1 MMDKNTLR
9 GILLQKRAEFSREER
24 KKLDHD
30 IVAGIMDTPLFT
42 KTSMI
47 LIYAPLENE
56 INLLPL
62 AHAAR
67 KRGLPIAFPRCDKET
82 NTMQFYFLPEGQK
95 LTPGAYGIPEPPE
108 DAPLCVPD
116 RRAICIVPALSYDLS
131 GNRIGYGKGYYD
143 RYLSTFPGVTVGTA
157 YASMLLKSV
166 PTEPHDLPV
175 DWLFT
180 ERGVYRC
187 KENAPKESAPKQSH
201 PQQSTPKE
209 ITPQQSAPTS
219 KATVGEKTEHFPK
232 SWKELYECLINGS
245 ARLGGGK
252 DGSLKPLHAPLLLVL
267 CNFILLLLSRLIDA
281 RLLDRNSEFVGIILI
296 QVLIFIIPAIL
307 YCKLRG
313 ESFAERI
320 RLRAP
325 RLSHIPFLLYLLI
338 VMIAGSLLTS
348 ILTGGI
354 HSLEGNFTLY
364 DTFVAHTRTPAETVF
379 AILAYAFLPAVGEEL
394 TYRSILCSEYEKR
407 GVAVA
412 IAASALLFAML
423 HFSFAHFL
431 TYLFLGA
438 LLACA
443 MYATRSFL
451 APILLHICYN
461 VFCLFGQPYLS
472 AFYVNA
478 GSNEIFIFCVVVLFL
493 LFAAFAAGEA
503 RKIYHIHAKKNIS
516 SEYTQPL
523 PWRHLP
529 ATLLESLLSPVAAVC
544 LVVWLITSIVN
555 LT

>member
-9 GILLQKRAEFSREER
+9 GVLLQKRAEFSREER
-24 KKLDHD
+24 KGMDRD
-30 IVAGIMDTPLFT
+30 IATGIIDSPLF
-42 KTSMI
+42 KNASML
-47 LIYAPLENE
+47 LIYAPMENE
-56 INLLPL
+56 INLLSL
-62 AHAAR
+62 AHVAR

-82 NTMQFYFLPEGQK
+82 NTMQFYILHEGQK

-108 DAPLCVPD
+108 DAPVCQPD
-116 RRAICIVPALSYDLS
+116 ERALCIVPALSYDLS

-143 RYLSTFPGVTVGTA
+143 RYLATFPGVKIGAT
-157 YASMLLKSV
+157 YAAILLKNV
-166 PTEPHDLPV
+166 PTEAHDLPV
-175 DWLFT
+175 DWIFT
-180 ERGVYRC
+180 ERGAYHCQESAETKQKSEQRRTPQAD
-187 KENAPKESAPKQSH
+187 APKTDE
-201 PQQSTPKE
+201 
-209 ITPQQSAPTS
+209 PTS
-219 KATVGEKTEHFPK
+219 KWQQIYNRFM
-232 SWKELYECLINGS
+232 NGS
-245 ARLGGGK
+245 RRLGGGK
-252 DGSLKPLHAPLLLVL
+252 DGELKPLHAPLLLVL
-267 CNFILLLLSRLIDA
+267 CNFILLLVSRLIDA
-281 RLLDRNSEFVGIILI
+281 RLLDRDSEYVGIILI

-313 ESFAERI
+313 ENFSERI
-320 RLRAP
+320 RLRVP
-325 RLSHIPFLLYLLI
+325 RISHLPFLLYMLV

-354 HSLEGNFTLY
+354 RSLEGNFTLY
-364 DTFVAHTRTPAETVF
+364 DTFVARTGTPAETAY
-379 AILAYAFLPAVGEEL
+379 AILAYALLPAVGEEL

-407 GVAVA
+407 GVGVS

-423 HFSFAHFL
+423 HFSLAHFL
-431 TYLFLGA
+431 TYLFLGM
-438 LLACA
+438 LLACT

-493 LFAAFAAGEA
+493 LFSAFAAGEA

-516 SEYTQPL
+516 SDYTQVL
-523 PWRHLP
+523 PWRRLP
-529 ATLLESLLSPVAAVC
+529 ATLIETLLSPVAAVC

-555 LT
+555 LN

>member
-1 MMDKNTLR
+1 MMDKITLR

-24 KKLDHD
+24 KEMDRD
-30 IVAGIMDTPLFT
+30 IAAGLIDSPLF
-42 KTSMI
+42 KKASML

-56 INLLPL
+56 INLLPV
-62 AHAAR
+62 AHVAR
-67 KRGLPIAFPRCDKET
+67 KRGMPIAFPRCDKET

-95 LTPGAYGIPEPPE
+95 LLPGAYGIPEPPE
-108 DAPLCVPD
+108 DAPLCIPD
-116 RRAICIVPALSYDLS
+116 ERALCIVPALSYDLS

-143 RYLSTFPGVTVGTA
+143 RYLATFPGVTVGTT
-157 YASMLLKSV
+157 YASILLKNV
-166 PTEPHDLPV
+166 PTEAHDLPV

-180 ERGVYRC
+180 ERGFYRC
-187 KENAPKESAPKQSH
+187 GKTVEEETTPSPKKEAPEEDK
-201 PQQSTPKE
+201 
-209 ITPQQSAPTS
+209 PTS
-219 KATVGEKTEHFPK
+219 KWQQIYEH
-232 SWKELYECLINGS
+232 LMNGS
-245 ARLGGGK
+245 RRLGGGK
-252 DGSLKPLHAPLLLVL
+252 DGALKPLHAPLLLVL
-267 CNFILLLLSRLIDA
+267 CNFILLLLSRLVDA
-281 RLLDRNSEFVGIILI
+281 RLLDRDSEYVGIILI

-320 RLRAP
+320 RLRVP
-325 RLSHIPFLLYLLI
+325 RIPHIPFLLYLLV
-338 VMIAGSLLTS
+338 VMISGSLLTS

-354 HSLEGNFTLY
+354 RSLEGSFTLY
-364 DTFVAHTRTPAETVF
+364 DTFVARTQTPAETAY
-379 AILAYAFLPAVGEEL
+379 AILAYALLPAVGEEL

-407 GVAVA
+407 GVGVA
-412 IAASALLFAML
+412 IFASALFFAML

-431 TYLFLGA
+431 TYFFLGI

-443 MYATRSFL
+443 MYTTRSFL

-493 LFAAFAAGEA
+493 LFAALSAGEA

-516 SEYTQPL
+516 SDYTTAL
-523 PWRHLP
+523 PIKRLP
-529 ATLLESLLSPVAAVC
+529 ATLLESLLSPVAAIC
-544 LVVWLITSIVN
+544 LVVWLITTIVN
-555 LT
+555 LN

>member
-1 MMDKNTLR
+1 MMDKITLR

-24 KKLDHD
+24 KEMDRD
-30 IVAGIMDTPLFT
+30 IAAGIIDSPLF
-42 KTSMI
+42 KNASML
-47 LIYAPLENE
+47 LIYAPLDSE
-56 INLLPL
+56 INLLPV
-62 AHAAR
+62 AHVAR
-67 KRGLPIAFPRCDKET
+67 KRGMPIAFPRCDKET
-82 NTMQFYFLPEGQK
+82 NTMQFYILPEGQK
-95 LTPGAYGIPEPPE
+95 LIPGAYGIPEPPE
-108 DAPLCVPD
+108 DAPVCTPD
-116 RRAICIVPALSYDLS
+116 ERALCIVPALSYDLS

-143 RYLSTFPGVTVGTA
+143 RYLATFPGVTVGVA
-157 YASMLLKSV
+157 YAPMLLKGA
-166 PTEPHDLPV
+166 PIEPHDKPV

-180 ERGVYRC
+180 ERGSYNCQETAAHESKPVK
-187 KENAPKESAPKQSH
+187 KEEIRKDDKPAKGKTPRGWKQ
-201 PQQSTPKE
+201 
-209 ITPQQSAPTS
+209 
-219 KATVGEKTEHFPK
+219 
-232 SWKELYECLINGS
+232 LYECLMNGS
-245 ARLGGGK
+245 RRLGGGK
-252 DGSLKPLHAPLLLVL
+252 DGALKPLHAPLWLVL
-267 CNFILLLLSRLIDA
+267 CNFVLLLISRLIDA
-281 RLLDRNSEFVGIILI
+281 RLLDRDSEFVGIILI

-320 RLRAP
+320 RLRPP
-325 RLSHIPFLLYLLI
+325 RISHIPFLLYLLV
-338 VMIAGSLLTS
+338 VMISGSLLTA

-354 HSLEGNFTLY
+354 RSLEGSFTLY
-364 DTFVAHTRTPAETVF
+364 DTFVARTGTPAETAY
-379 AILAYAFLPAVGEEL
+379 AILAYALLPAVGEEL

-407 GVAVA
+407 GVGVA
-412 IAASALLFAML
+412 ILASALTFAML

-431 TYLFLGA
+431 TYFFLGA

-451 APILLHICYN
+451 APILLHVCYN

-516 SEYTQPL
+516 SAYTQAL
-523 PWRHLP
+523 PWRRLP
-529 ATLLESLLSPVAAVC
+529 VTLLESLLSPVAAVC

-555 LT
+555 LN

>member
-1 MMDKNTLR
+1 MMDKNILR
-9 GILLQKRAEFSREER
+9 GILLQKRAEFSREQR
-24 KKLDHD
+24 KEMDRD
-30 IVAGIMDTPLFT
+30 IAMGITDFPLF
-42 KTSMI
+42 KNASML

-56 INLLPL
+56 INLLPV
-62 AHAAR
+62 AHVAR
-67 KRGLPIAFPRCDKET
+67 KRGIPVAFPRCDKET
-82 NTMQFYFLPEGQK
+82 NTMQFYILPEGQK
-95 LTPGAYGIPEPPE
+95 LSPGAYGIPEPPE
-108 DAPLCVPD
+108 NAPLCRPD
-116 RRAICIVPALSYDLS
+116 EHALCILPALSYDLA

-143 RYLSTFPGVTVGTA
+143 RYLATFPGVTVGTT
-157 YASMLLKSV
+157 YASILLKSV
-166 PTEPHDLPV
+166 PTEAHDLPV

-180 ERGVYRC
+180 ERGFYRC
-187 KENAPKESAPKQSH
+187 AEMVANESKLKKKEE
-201 PQQSTPKE
+201 
-209 ITPQQSAPTS
+209 PTTKS
-219 KATVGEKTEHFPK
+219 PKTEPQTK
-232 SWKELYECLINGS
+232 SKWHQTYDLLMNGS
-245 ARLGGGK
+245 TRLGGGK
-252 DGSLKPLHAPLLLVL
+252 DGKRKPLHAPLLLVL
-267 CNFILLLLSRLIDA
+267 ANFVLLLLSRLIDA
-281 RLLDRNSEFVGIILI
+281 RLLDRDSEYVGIILI

-320 RLRAP
+320 RLRVP
-325 RLSHIPFLLYLLI
+325 RLSHIPFLLYLLV

-354 HSLEGNFTLY
+354 RSLDGSFTLY
-364 DTFVAHTRTPAETVF
+364 DTFVARTQTPTETAY

-407 GVAVA
+407 GVGVS
-412 IAASALLFAML
+412 IAASAILFAML

-461 VFCLFGQPYLS
+461 IFCLFGQPYLS

-493 LFAAFAAGEA
+493 LFAAFTAGEA

-516 SEYTQPL
+516 SDYTTAL

-555 LT
+555 LN

>member
-9 GILLQKRAEFSREER
+9 GVLLQKRAEFPREQRREMDR
-24 KKLDHD
+24 D
-30 IVAGIMDTPLFT
+30 IAPGIIDSPLYKDAT
-42 KTSMI
+42 ML

-62 AHAAR
+62 ASVAR
-67 KRGLPIAFPRCDKET
+67 KHGIPVAFPRCDKET
-82 NTMQFYFLPEGQK
+82 GTMQFYTLPEGQK

-108 DAPLCVPD
+108 DAPLCIPD
-116 RRAICIVPALSYDLS
+116 RRAVCIVPALSYDLS

-143 RYLSTFPGVTVGTA
+143 RYLATFPGVTVGAT

-166 PTEPHDLPV
+166 PTETHDLPV

-187 KENAPKESAPKQSH
+187 SQPVKAEAKPTVKKES
-201 PQQSTPKE
+201 PQQEEK
-209 ITPQQSAPTS
+209 PTS
-219 KATVGEKTEHFPK
+219 RGRAV
-232 SWKELYECLINGS
+232 YEYLMNGS
-245 ARLGGGK
+245 SRLGGGRN
-252 DGSLKPLHAPLLLVL
+252 GTLKPLHAPLLLVL
-267 CNFILLLLSRLIDA
+267 CNFVLLLLSRLIDA
-281 RLLDRNSEFVGIILI
+281 RLLDRDSEYVGVILI

-307 YCKLRG
+307 YCKLRS

-320 RLRAP
+320 RLRPP
-325 RLSHIPFLLYLLI
+325 RLSHIPFLLYLLV
-338 VMIAGSLLTS
+338 VMIAGGLLTS

-354 HSLEGNFTLY
+354 RSLEGSFTLY
-364 DTFVAHTRTPAETVF
+364 DTFVARTQTPTETAY

-407 GVAVA
+407 GVGVSIAV
-412 IAASALLFAML
+412 SALLFAML
-423 HFSFAHFL
+423 HFSFTHFL

-461 VFCLFGQPYLS
+461 IFCLFGQPYLS

-478 GSNEIFIFCVVVLFL
+478 GSNEIFIFCVVALFL
-493 LFAAFAAGEA
+493 LFAAFSAGEA
-503 RKIYHIHAKKNIS
+503 RKIYHVHAKKNIS
-516 SEYTQPL
+516 SNYTTAL
-523 PWRHLP
+523 PWRRLP
-529 ATLLESLLSPVAAVC
+529 ATLLESLLSPVALVC
-544 LVVWLITSIVN
+544 LAVWLITSIAN

>member
-1 MMDKNTLR
+1 MMDKITLR
-9 GILLQKRAEFSREER
+9 GILLQKRAEFSPED
-24 KKLDHD
+24 KKRMDRDIATGMLDSPFFQN
-30 IVAGIMDTPLFT
+30 A
-42 KTSMI
+42 SML
-47 LIYAPLENE
+47 LIYAPMEKE

-62 AHAAR
+62 AHMAR
-67 KRGLPIAFPRCDKET
+67 KRGLPIAFPRCDKESGR
-82 NTMQFYFLPEGQK
+82 MQFYILPEGQK

-116 RRAICIVPALSYDLS
+116 EHALCVVPALSYDLS
-131 GNRIGYGKGYYD
+131 GHRIGYGKGYYD
-143 RYLSTFPGVTVGTA
+143 RYLATFPGVAIGAA

-166 PTEPHDLPV
+166 PTEPHDRAV

-187 KENAPKESAPKQSH
+187 GEDAQAEEKPISKEAPQKEEQDRPTPEWKQ
-201 PQQSTPKE
+201 
-209 ITPQQSAPTS
+209 IYDR
-219 KATVGEKTEHFPK
+219 
-232 SWKELYECLINGS
+232 LMNGS
-245 ARLGGGK
+245 RRFGGGK
-252 DGSLKPLHAPLLLVL
+252 EGNLKPLHAPLFLVL
-267 CNFILLLLSRLIDA
+267 CNFVLLLLSRLIDA
-281 RLLDRNSEFVGIILI
+281 RLLDRDSEFVGIILI

-307 YCKLRG
+307 YCKIRG
-313 ESFAERI
+313 ESFSERI
-320 RLRAP
+320 RLRPP
-325 RLSHIPFLLYLLI
+325 RLSHLPFLLYLLV

-354 HSLEGNFTLY
+354 RSLEGNFTLY
-364 DTFVAHTRTPAETVF
+364 DTFVARTGTPAETVY
-379 AILAYAFLPAVGEEL
+379 AILAYALLPAVGEEL
-394 TYRSILCSEYEKR
+394 TYRSILCSEYEGR
-407 GVAVA
+407 GVGVS
-412 IAASALLFAML
+412 IIASALLFSML

-451 APILLHICYN
+451 APILLHVCYN
-461 VFCLFGQPYLS
+461 IFCLFGQPYLS

-478 GSNEIFIFCVVVLFL
+478 GSNEIFIFCLVVLFL

-516 SEYTQPL
+516 SNYTTAL
-523 PWRHLP
+523 PWRRLP

-544 LVVWLITSIVN
+544 LLVWLITSIVN

>member
-1 MMDKNTLR
+1 MMDKITLR
-9 GILLQKRAEFSREER
+9 GILLQKRAEISREE
-24 KKLDHD
+24 KKAMDRD
-30 IVAGIMDTPLFT
+30 IAAGIGDSPLF
-42 KTSMI
+42 KNASM
-47 LIYAPLENE
+47 LLVYAPLENE

-62 AHAAR
+62 ALLAR
-67 KRGLPIAFPRCDKET
+67 KCGIPVAFPRCDKE
-82 NTMQFYFLPEGQK
+82 NGTMQFYTLSEGQK
-95 LTPGAYGIPEPPE
+95 LSPGAYGISEPPE
-108 DAPLCVPD
+108 NAPLCVPD
-116 RRAICIVPALSYDLS
+116 RRALCIVPALSYDLD

-143 RYLSTFPGVTVGTA
+143 RYLATFPGVTVGVA

-175 DWLFT
+175 GWLFT

-187 KENAPKESAPKQSH
+187 KKPVQPEGMPAVKKEALHAEAPPQNVEAPSRGRQIYDRLMS
-201 PQQSTPKE
+201 
-209 ITPQQSAPTS
+209 
-219 KATVGEKTEHFPK
+219 
-232 SWKELYECLINGS
+232 GS
-245 ARLGGGK
+245 RRLGGGK
-252 DGSLKPLHAPLLLVL
+252 DGAFKPLHAPLLLVL
-267 CNFILLLLSRLIDA
+267 CNFVLLLLSRLIDA
-281 RLLDRNSEFVGIILI
+281 RVLDRDSEYVGVILI

-325 RLSHIPFLLYLLI
+325 RLSHIPFLLYLLV

-348 ILTGGI
+348 ILTGDI
-354 HSLEGNFTLY
+354 RSLDGSFTLY
-364 DTFVAHTRTPAETVF
+364 DTFVARTGAPTETAY

-407 GVAVA
+407 GVGVAVA
-412 IAASALLFAML
+412 TSALLFAML

-431 TYLFLGA
+431 TYLVLGA

-443 MYATRSFL
+443 MYTTRSFL

-461 VFCLFGQPYLS
+461 IFCLFGQPYLS
-472 AFYVNA
+472 AFYINA

-493 LFAAFAAGEA
+493 LFAAFAVGEA
-503 RKIYHIHAKKNIS
+503 RKIYHVHAKRNIS
-516 SEYTQPL
+516 SSYTTPL
-523 PWRHLP
+523 PLRRLP
-529 ATLLESLLSPVAAVC
+529 AALLESLLSPVFFVC
-544 LVVWLITSIVN
+544 LAVWLITSVAN

>member
-1 MMDKNTLR
+1 MMDKITLR
-9 GILLQKRAEFSREER
+9 GVLLQKRAEFSREER
-24 KKLDHD
+24 KELDRD
-30 IVAGIMDTPLFT
+30 ISTGIMNSPLF
-42 KTSMI
+42 KNASML

-62 AHAAR
+62 AHVAR

-82 NTMQFYFLPEGQK
+82 NTMQFYFLSEGQK
-95 LTPGAYGIPEPPE
+95 LIPGAYGIPEPPE
-108 DAPLCVPD
+108 DAPVCVPD
-116 RRAICIVPALSYDLS
+116 ERALCVVPALSYDLS

-143 RYLSTFPGVTVGTA
+143 RYLSTFPGITVGAT
-157 YASMLLKSV
+157 YAPMLLKSV
-166 PTEPHDLPV
+166 PTEAHDLPV

-180 ERGVYRC
+180 ERGEYHCSETV
-187 KENAPKESAPKQSH
+187 KSENHPKEKEKEKVSAPPKNE
-201 PQQSTPKE
+201 STPTK
-209 ITPQQSAPTS
+209 
-219 KATVGEKTEHFPK
+219 G
-232 SWKELYECLINGS
+232 WKPIYERLMNGS
-245 ARLGGGK
+245 QRLGGGK
-252 DGSLKPLHAPLLLVL
+252 DGALKPLHAPLLLVL
-267 CNFILLLLSRLIDA
+267 CNFVLLLLSRLIDA

-320 RLRAP
+320 RLRTP

-354 HSLEGNFTLY
+354 RSLEGSFTLY
-364 DTFVAHTRTPAETVF
+364 DTFVARTGTPAETLF
-379 AILAYAFLPAVGEEL
+379 AILAYALLPAVGEEL

-407 GVAVA
+407 SVGVS
-412 IAASALLFAML
+412 IIASALLFAML

-431 TYLFLGA
+431 TYFFLGL
-438 LLACA
+438 LLAAA
-443 MYATRSFL
+443 MYTTRSFL

-503 RKIYHIHAKKNIS
+503 RKIYHIYAKKNIS
-516 SEYTQPL
+516 SNYTTAL
-523 PWRHLP
+523 PIKQLP
-529 ATLLESLLSPVAAVC
+529 ATLLESMLSPIAAVC

>member
-9 GILLQKRAEFSREER
+9 GTLMQKRAEFSPTER
-24 KKLDHD
+24 KQLDRT
-30 IVAGIMDTPLFT
+30 VAAGIADSPLFQ
-42 KTSMI
+42 KASML

-62 AHAAR
+62 AHIAR

-82 NTMQFYFLPEGQK
+82 NTMRFYLLPEGKK
-95 LTPGAYGIPEPPE
+95 LSPGAYGIPEPPE

-116 RRAICIVPALSYDLS
+116 ERAICIVPALSYDLA

-143 RYLSTFPGVTVGTA
+143 RFLATFPGVTVGAA
-157 YASMLLKSV
+157 YAKMLLKSV
-166 PTEPHDLPV
+166 PTEAHDLPV

-187 KENAPKESAPKQSH
+187 KDNRTTEKKPLADQTPPKKEQPQPINADAPANKAKQ
-201 PQQSTPKE
+201 
-209 ITPQQSAPTS
+209 I
-219 KATVGEKTEHFPK
+219 
-232 SWKELYECLINGS
+232 YDCLMNGS

-252 DGSLKPLHAPLLLVL
+252 DGTLKPLHAPLLLVL
-267 CNFILLLLSRLIDA
+267 CNFVLLLLSRLIDA
-281 RLLDRNSEFVGIILI
+281 RLLDRDSEYVGVILI

-320 RLRAP
+320 RLRPP
-325 RLSHIPFLLYLLI
+325 RISHIPFLLYLLV
-338 VMIAGSLLTS
+338 VMIAGGLLTS

-354 HSLEGNFTLY
+354 RSLEGSFTLY
-364 DTFVAHTRTPAETVF
+364 DTFVARTQTPTETAY
-379 AILAYAFLPAVGEEL
+379 AILAYALLPAVGEEL

-407 GVAVA
+407 GVGVS

-423 HFSFAHFL
+423 HFSFTHFL
-431 TYLFLGA
+431 TYLFLGI

-443 MYATRSFL
+443 MYTTRSFL
-451 APILLHICYN
+451 APILLHVCYN

-493 LFAAFAAGEA
+493 LFAAFCAGEA
-503 RKIYHIHAKKNIS
+503 RKIYHVHAKKNIS
-516 SEYTQPL
+516 SNYTTAL
-523 PWRHLP
+523 PWRRLP

-544 LVVWLITSIVN
+544 LAVWLITSIIHLN
-555 LT
+555 

>member
-1 MMDKNTLR
+1 MMDKVTLR

-24 KKLDHD
+24 QKMNRD
-30 IVAGIMDTPLFT
+30 IIAGLMADPLFANA
-42 KTSMI
+42 SML

-62 AHAAR
+62 AHEAR
-67 KRGLPIAFPRCDKET
+67 KRGMPVAFPRCDKET
-82 NTMQFYFLPEGQK
+82 NTMRFYILPKEKK
-95 LTPGAYGIPEPPE
+95 LLPGAYGIPEPPE
-108 DAPLCVPD
+108 DAPLCIPD
-116 RRAICIVPALSYDLS
+116 ERALCIVPALSYDLS

-143 RYLSTFPGVTVGTA
+143 RYLATFPGKTAGVT
-157 YASMLLKSV
+157 YAKMLLKSA
-166 PTEPHDLPV
+166 PTEAHDLPV

-180 ERGVYRC
+180 ERGSYCCRHNRQTQ
-187 KENAPKESAPKQSH
+187 NAPIPNRAPFKEEAPEKESQKEDKPNSKW
-201 PQQSTPKE
+201 QQ
-209 ITPQQSAPTS
+209 I
-219 KATVGEKTEHFPK
+219 
-232 SWKELYECLINGS
+232 YECLMNGS
-245 ARLGGGK
+245 RRLGGGK
-252 DGSLKPLHAPLLLVL
+252 EGSLKPLHAPLLLVL
-267 CNFILLLLSRLIDA
+267 CNFVLLLLSRLVDA
-281 RLLDRNSEFVGIILI
+281 RLLDRDSEYVGIILM

-320 RLRAP
+320 RLRPP
-325 RLSHIPFLLYLLI
+325 RLSHIPFLLYFLV

-354 HSLEGNFTLY
+354 HSLEGSFTLY
-364 DTFVAHTRTPAETVF
+364 DTFVARTQTPAETAY
-379 AILAYAFLPAVGEEL
+379 AILAYAFLPAIGEEL

-407 GVAVA
+407 GVGVS
-412 IAASALLFAML
+412 ILASALLFAML

-431 TYLFLGA
+431 TYFVLGI

-443 MYATRSFL
+443 MYTTRSFL
-451 APILLHICYN
+451 APILLHVCYN

-493 LFAAFAAGEA
+493 LFAALSAGEA

-516 SEYTQPL
+516 SDYTTALPL
-523 PWRHLP
+523 KRLP

-544 LVVWLITSIVN
+544 LAVWLITTIVN
-555 LT
+555 LN

>member
-1 MMDKNTLR
+1 MDKNTLR
-9 GILLQKRAEFSREER
+9 GILLQKRAEFSREQR
-24 KKLDHD
+24 KEMDHA
-30 IVAGIMDTPLFT
+30 I
-42 KTSMI
+42 SMGLI
-47 LIYAPLENE
+47 DSPFFKKASMLLIYAPLENE
-56 INLLPL
+56 INLLYL
-62 AHAAR
+62 AHVAR
-67 KRGLPIAFPRCDKET
+67 KRGIPVAFPRCDKET
-82 NTMQFYFLPEGQK
+82 NTMQFYILPEGQK
-95 LTPGAYGIPEPPE
+95 LLPGAYGIPEPPE
-108 DAPLCVPD
+108 DAPLCIPD

-143 RYLSTFPGVTVGTA
+143 RYLATFPGVTIGAT
-157 YASMLLKSV
+157 YASMLLKSI
-166 PTEPHDLPV
+166 PTEEHDIPV
-175 DWLFT
+175 NWIFT
-180 ERGVYRC
+180 ERGIHRC
-187 KENAPKESAPKQSH
+187 KQKVERQVMPSTKEEIPHAKDEPESKW
-201 PQQSTPKE
+201 QQ
-209 ITPQQSAPTS
+209 A
-219 KATVGEKTEHFPK
+219 
-232 SWKELYECLINGS
+232 YNCLMNGS

-252 DGSLKPLHAPLLLVL
+252 DGTLKPLHAPLLLVL
-267 CNFILLLLSRLIDA
+267 ANFVLLLLSRLIDA
-281 RLLDRNSEFVGIILI
+281 RLLDRDSEYVGIILI

-320 RLRAP
+320 RLRPP
-325 RLSHIPFLLYLLI
+325 RLSHIPFLLYLLV
-338 VMIAGSLLTS
+338 VMIVGSLLTS

-354 HSLEGNFTLY
+354 RSLEGSFTLY
-364 DTFVAHTRTPAETVF
+364 DTFVARTQTPIETAY

-407 GVAVA
+407 GVGVA
-412 IAASALLFAML
+412 IAASALTFAML

-431 TYLFLGA
+431 TYLFLGV

-461 VFCLFGQPYLS
+461 IFCLFGQPYLS

-503 RKIYHIHAKKNIS
+503 RKIYHMHAKKNIPS
-516 SEYTQPL
+516 DYTTAL
-523 PWRHLP
+523 PWRRLP
-529 ATLLESLLSPVAAVC
+529 ATLLETLLSPVAAIC
-544 LVVWLITSIVN
+544 LIVWLITSIVN

>member
-1 MMDKNTLR
+1 MMDKITLR

-24 KKLDHD
+24 KEMDRD
-30 IVAGIMDTPLFT
+30 IATGLIDSPLF
-42 KTSMI
+42 KNASML

-56 INLLPL
+56 INLLYL
-62 AHAAR
+62 AHVAR
-67 KRGLPIAFPRCDKET
+67 KRGIPVAFPRCDKET
-82 NTMQFYFLPEGQK
+82 NTMQFYLLPEGQK
-95 LTPGAYGIPEPPE
+95 LLPGAYGIPEPPE
-108 DAPLCVPD
+108 DAPLCLPD
-116 RRAICIVPALSYDLS
+116 EHALCIVPALSYDLA

-143 RYLSTFPGVTVGTA
+143 RYLSTFPGVTVGAA
-157 YASMLLKSV
+157 YASMLLKNV
-166 PTEPHDLPV
+166 PTEAHDLPV

-180 ERGVYRC
+180 ERGVYHC
-187 KENAPKESAPKQSH
+187 TQ
-201 PQQSTPKE
+201 
-209 ITPQQSAPTS
+209 TPQPENKSIAQKEAPQ
-219 KATVGEKTEHFPK
+219 
-232 SWKELYECLINGS
+232 KEDKPTNKWCEIYNRLMNGS
-245 ARLGGGK
+245 RRLGGGK
-252 DGSLKPLHAPLLLVL
+252 DGKLKPLHAPLLLVL
-267 CNFILLLLSRLIDA
+267 SNFVLLLLSRLIDA
-281 RLLDRNSEFVGIILI
+281 RLLDRDSEYVGIILI

-320 RLRAP
+320 RLRPP
-325 RLSHIPFLLYLLI
+325 RLSHIPFLLYLLV

-354 HSLEGNFTLY
+354 RSLEGSFTLY
-364 DTFVAHTRTPAETVF
+364 DTFVARTQTPAETAY

-407 GVAVA
+407 GVGVA
-412 IAASALLFAML
+412 IAASALTFAML

-431 TYLFLGA
+431 TYLFLGV

-443 MYATRSFL
+443 MYTTRSFL

-461 VFCLFGQPYLS
+461 IFCLFGQPYLS

-493 LFAAFAAGEA
+493 LFAAFCAGEA

-516 SEYTQPL
+516 SDYTTAL
-523 PWRHLP
+523 PWRRLP
-529 ATLLESLLSPVAAVC
+529 ATILESLLSPVAAVC
-544 LVVWLITSIVN
+544 LIVWLITSIVN
-555 LT
+555 LN

>member
-9 GILLQKRAEFSREER
+9 GVLLQKRAEFSREER
-24 KKLDHD
+24 KGMDRD
-30 IVAGIMDTPLFT
+30 IAAGIIDAPLF
-42 KTSMI
+42 KNASML

-62 AHAAR
+62 AHVAR

-82 NTMQFYFLPEGQK
+82 NTMQFYILPEGQK

-108 DAPLCVPD
+108 DAEVCIPD
-116 RRAICIVPALSYDLS
+116 ERSLCIVPALSYDLA

-143 RYLSTFPGVTVGTA
+143 RYLATFPGVKIGAT
-157 YASMLLKSV
+157 YAPMLLKRV
-166 PTEPHDLPV
+166 PTEAHDLPV

-180 ERGVYRC
+180 ERGAYHC
-187 KENAPKESAPKQSH
+187 KENAQAEQKPEQKRAPQTDAPKADK
-201 PQQSTPKE
+201 P
-209 ITPQQSAPTS
+209 AS
-219 KATVGEKTEHFPK
+219 K
-232 SWKELYECLINGS
+232 WQRIYNRLMNGS
-245 ARLGGGK
+245 PRLGGGK
-252 DGSLKPLHAPLLLVL
+252 DGELKPLHAPLLLVL
-267 CNFILLLLSRLIDA
+267 CNFILLLVSRLIDA
-281 RLLDRNSEFVGIILI
+281 RLLDRDSEYVGVILI

-325 RLSHIPFLLYLLI
+325 RISHLPFLLYMLV

-348 ILTGGI
+348 ILTDGI
-354 HSLEGNFTLY
+354 RSLEGSFTLY
-364 DTFVAHTRTPAETVF
+364 DTFVARTGTPAETAY

-394 TYRSILCSEYEKR
+394 TYRSILCSEYEGR
-407 GVAVA
+407 GVGVA

-423 HFSFAHFL
+423 HFSLAHFL
-431 TYLFLGA
+431 TYLFLGM

-493 LFAAFAAGEA
+493 LFSAFAAGEA
-503 RKIYHIHAKKNIS
+503 RKIYHIHAKKNVS
-516 SEYTQPL
+516 SDYTQAL
-523 PWRHLP
+523 PWRRLP
-529 ATLLESLLSPVAAVC
+529 ATLLETLLSPVAAVC
-544 LVVWLITSIVN
+544 FVVWLITSIVN
-555 LT
+555 LN